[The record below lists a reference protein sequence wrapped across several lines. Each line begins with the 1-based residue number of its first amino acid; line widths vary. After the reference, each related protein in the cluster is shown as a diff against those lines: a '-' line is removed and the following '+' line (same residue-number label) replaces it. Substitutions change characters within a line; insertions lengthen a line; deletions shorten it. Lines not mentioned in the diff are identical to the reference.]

1 MKIQMITKLSCL
13 AMGLLLLAACTTTK
27 VLNEWRNTEISSA
40 RFSHLMVLALFK
52 QDQTRRMFEDEFAWQ
67 ISNQGQMVTRSYNL
81 VPNLN
86 ENTTARL
93 TTIAPAVGADGVLV
107 IRMVK
112 SKQYAKTAADTSP
125 TVPMNLSGF
134 LQHSWKDNYDPP
146 DLMTNAVMTVESRLF
161 DAKNGKLVWSLA
173 TESKNQFGLKWEIN
187 LLAKR
192 VLGKIKDAA
201 RTKR

>member
-1 MKIQMITKLSCL
+1 MKIQMITQSSCL

-27 VLNEWRNTEISSA
+27 VLNEWRNTDGVDT
-40 RFSHLMVLALFK
+40 RFGHLMVVALFK

-67 ISNQGQMVTRSYNL
+67 ISNLGQMVTRSYNL
-81 VPNLN
+81 IPSLN
-86 ENTTARL
+86 ENTTGRIA
-93 TTIAPAVGADGVLV
+93 TIAKAVGADGVLV
-107 IRMVK
+107 IRMVN
-112 SKQYAKTAADTSP
+112 SKQYTKIVADNSP
-125 TVPMNLSGF
+125 VVPANLSGF

-161 DAKNGKLVWSLA
+161 DAKNGKLAWSLA

-192 VLGKIKDAA
+192 VLDKIKDVMQ
-201 RTKR
+201 TN

>member
-1 MKIQMITKLSCL
+1 MTTKLSCL

-27 VLNEWRNTEISSA
+27 VLNEWRNTDSA
-40 RFSHLMVLALFK
+40 DTRFGHLMVMALFK

-67 ISNQGQMVTRSYNL
+67 ISNMGPMVTRSYIL
-81 VPNLN
+81 VPSLN
-86 ENTTARL
+86 ENTTGQLASL
-93 TTIAPAVGADGVLV
+93 ASAVGADGILV
-107 IRMVK
+107 IRMVN
-112 SKQYAKTAADTSP
+112 SKQRTETAADNAP
-125 TVPMNLSGF
+125 PVLMNLSGF

-161 DAKNGKLVWSLA
+161 DVKNGKLVWSLA

-192 VLGKIKDAA
+192 VLGKLKDATQ
-201 RTKR
+201 TK